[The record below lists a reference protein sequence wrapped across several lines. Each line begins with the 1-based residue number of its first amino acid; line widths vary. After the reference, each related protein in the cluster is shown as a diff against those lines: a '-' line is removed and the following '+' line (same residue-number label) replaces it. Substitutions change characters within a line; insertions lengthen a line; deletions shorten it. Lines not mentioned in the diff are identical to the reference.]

1 MKAYKFLGSIIMALL
16 LWGCSEEKWIM
27 DVDEEIQVVGSFVES
42 RIAHQDV
49 GNGIRTEW
57 VTGDEIALITPK
69 QGVLKYVATSSG
81 GNVKFKPATSD
92 DYLKYNSTDTIY
104 AIYPYTDIVVGNDV
118 YLSTLSYYYEQ
129 YKYQSFPDSDVL
141 VSSARVDNGT
151 LNLNFKHIYTF
162 VEISLKRELL
172 KFQEQEGY
180 RVTSIEMFS
189 NTYSLP
195 DTGHPA
201 ENKNY
206 DWDNVIPS
214 YWYDFKNDSIKYE
227 DKDKN
232 FTASGR
238 HNGMKFEYREPIT
251 DETPDS
257 IIKCVFTLY
266 PIDEG
271 TNIIVSNDIDDRLGN
286 ISEVSR
292 MLFSKPVPKGGFKAG
307 HYYTISVTED
317 NSEELYQVQKN
328 ALMALYEATDGDNWD
343 RNDNWGSD
351 KPLSEWYG
359 IRTVLGISNVS
370 SNVVTGISLRD
381 NNLIGYIPKE
391 LSKLKFLNE
400 LDLHGNELYGN
411 IPNELLELKLLSELT
426 LGKFDHPGYES
437 LYKLTGEVPDFLA
450 NGIDLRYLS
459 LGNNDFTGNLPDIGK
474 NMESYFVKGNSFTGS
489 IPQSH
494 WKYFDKLL
502 KPGNNYEIYDN
513 QLSGDIPEE
522 LSKNIRFSCYWPH
535 ILPQKSGYGFD
546 NIVIPAPR
554 NTVECYDGTFI
565 NLGEEYAKNEYTLL
579 FTWESNVCYDGS
591 DIGVVELEFMNMT
604 TSLYNKYKEKGLN
617 VIGMTVR
624 KKDVDALS
632 PYFEIMPDIKHFW
645 REGDNN
651 ENGTIGFYLLYYSF
665 APSFHIIDKVGNII
679 DWRCPSVVEGI
690 PQHSYNIKGVFDYV
704 AQLFGDHYFNPDY
717 DGYTSTD
724 YSKDGEV
731 LTLQKAETG
740 RGIDLVFM
748 GDAFVDKDM
757 EPGGLYEQKMEE
769 AMEQFFSIEPYTSL
783 RNRFNV
789 YAVKVVSPNA
799 EFMPNAVHRINR
811 NSTICFEYV
820 EKINK
825 VNLYHAPMV
834 SVIYN
839 TNGSAGRSYTELY
852 TDGTFV
858 AYMMEGVN
866 EVLIHESGGH
876 GLAKLLD
883 EYVEPGMGSETL
895 PEEERAYMENVWN
908 DFGWGANVDWRNDAS
923 TVKWSHFLNDSRY
936 ANEGLGLYEGAYL
949 YGYGAYRPTENSM
962 MRYNDSPF
970 NAPSRE
976 QIYKRIMQLSEGENW
991 KYDYEEFVKFDEKSR
1006 NAASRAVF
1014 KPLTEEE
1021 QKEYIKNHRPPRF
1034 IKGTWRDAIKNG
1046 KNNIVV
1052 PFR

>member
-57 VTGDEIALITPK
+57 VIGDEIALITPK

-189 NTYSLP
+189 NTNSLP

-238 HNGMKFEYREPIT
+238 LNGMKFEYREPIT

-271 TNIIVSNDIDDRLGN
+271 TNIIVSNDIDDHLSN
-286 ISEVSR
+286 HSEVSR

-317 NSEELYQVQKN
+317 SSEELYQVQKN

-359 IRTVLGISNVS
+359 IRTVLGISNGS
-370 SNVVTGISLRD
+370 SNVVTGISLRE

-391 LSKLKFLNE
+391 LSKLKFLKT
-400 LDLHGNELYGN
+400 LDLALNELYGS
-411 IPNELLELKLLSELT
+411 IPNEFVELKLLSELRLNKLDNT
-426 LGKFDHPGYES
+426 IWKP
-437 LYKLTGEVPDFLA
+437 LYQLTGKVPDFLA
-450 NGIDLRYLS
+450 NGIDLRLLCLS
-459 LGNNDFTGNLPDIGK
+459 YNDFTGSLPDIGE
-474 NMESYFVKGNSFTGS
+474 NMESYFVEGNSFTGS
-489 IPQSH
+489 IPKSH
-494 WKYFDKLL
+494 WEHLDRLF
-502 KPGNNYEIYDN
+502 KPGNNYQIYRN
-513 QLSGDIPEE
+513 QLSGDIEGMDKIDGFW
-522 LSKNIRFSCYWPH
+522 SAWPL
-535 ILPQKSGYGFD
+535 IVDQKLGYGFD
-546 NIVIPAPR
+546 NVVIPAPR
-554 NTVECYDGTFI
+554 NTVECYDGTFV

-579 FTWESNVCYDGS
+579 FTWEEDVCNDGS
-591 DIGVVELEFMNMT
+591 ELAVVAQEFMYMT
-604 TSLYNKYKEKGLN
+604 TSLYNTYKDKGLN
-617 VIGMTVR
+617 VLGMTTR
-624 KKDVDALS
+624 KKNVDALS

-645 REGDNN
+645 RDGDNN
-651 ENGTIGFYLLYYSF
+651 PGHHGFYLLWGGW
-665 APSFHIIDKVGNII
+665 APEFHIIDKSGNVI
-679 DWRCPSVVEGI
+679 DWRDLSAGYESI
-690 PQHSYNIKGVFDYV
+690 PQHSNNVKGVFDYV

-731 LTLQKAETG
+731 LTLQKAEIG

-825 VNLYHAPMV
+825 VNLYHPPMV

-839 TNGSAGRSYTELY
+839 TKGSAGRSYTEMY

-895 PEEERAYMENVWN
+895 PEEERTYMDNVWN

-923 TVKWSHFLNDSRY
+923 TVKWSHFLSDSRY
-936 ANEGLGLYEGAYL
+936 TNEDLGLYEGAYL

-976 QIYKRIMQLSEGENW
+976 QIYKRIMQLSEGDDW
-991 KYDYEEFVKFDEKSR
+991 KYDYEEFVKFDENSR
-1006 NAASRAVF
+1006 NAASRSAV
-1014 KPLTEEE
+1014 KLKTEAER
-1021 QKEYIKNHRPPRF
+1021 KEYLKNHRPPTY
-1034 IKGTWRDAIKNG
+1034 IKGTWRDAMKKG
-1046 KNNIVV
+1046 KSQIVI